1 MPFGKEGGMPCA
13 TIWNLNNVQR
23 RVLQRSTGVW
33 AKASRESREHR
44 PLVFSGRHP
53 CHAMRQR
60 DGETGE
66 KHTHTAK
73 AIATRLAD

>member
-33 AKASRESREHR
+33 AKASRESREHSHS
-44 PLVFSGRHP
+44 FSRGVTRVTQL
-53 CHAMRQR
+53 RQR

-66 KHTHTAK
+66 KHMHTAK
-73 AIATRLAD
+73 VIATRLS

>member
-33 AKASRESREHR
+33 EKASRESREHSHS
-44 PLVFSGRHP
+44 FSRGVS
-53 CHAMRQR
+53 RQR
-60 DGETGE
+60 GPCSVSTFNRRAPS
-66 KHTHTAK
+66 HFFA
-73 AIATRLAD
+73 LA